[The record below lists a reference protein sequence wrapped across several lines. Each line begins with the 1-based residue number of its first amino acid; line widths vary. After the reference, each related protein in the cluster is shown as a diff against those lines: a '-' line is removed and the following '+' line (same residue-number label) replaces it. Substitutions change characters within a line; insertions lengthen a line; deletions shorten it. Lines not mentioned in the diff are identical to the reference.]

1 MAVSVPPPSTPPAY
15 VEVSRYP
22 LPLSLLVCHSPE
34 HQTSDLQLRKQP
46 ALAFFFFFS
55 PEVLD
60 LWPGL
65 VCSPSCHYW
74 LAFIGSRAKC
84 LFSLHC
90 WEWEMGGTLV
100 YLWVGPL
107 RCVRRKNCPLHTIDW
122 QARQEPRHRSSR
134 TLDSSRSF
142 SFLKHNTLKSYQPS
156 TVLCRVVWRITIA
169 KEGSTS
175 R

>member
-1 MAVSVPPPSTPPAY
+1 MSLVLLPRHPLHMWKYHVTLYHFPSRA
-15 VEVSRYP
+15 P
-22 LPLSLLVCHSPE
+22 LTRASD
-34 HQTSDLQLRKQP
+34 SDLQLRKQP
-46 ALAFFFFFS
+46 ALAGFFS
-55 PEVLD
+55 SEVLD

-65 VCSPSCHYW
+65 VCSPTCHYW

-107 RCVRRKNCPLHTIDW
+107 GCVRRKNCPVHTIDW
-122 QARQEPRHRSSR
+122 QARQEPRHHSSR

-142 SFLKHNTLKSYQPS
+142 SFLKHNTLKS
-156 TVLCRVVWRITIA
+156 
-169 KEGSTS
+169 
-175 R
+175 

>member
-1 MAVSVPPPSTPPAY
+1 MDVSGPPPSAPPAY

-22 LPLSLLVCHSPE
+22 LPLSISCAT
-34 HQTSDLQLRKQP
+34 HQSIGLWFAAKKT
-46 ALAFFFFFS
+46 AWFFFFFV

-65 VCSPSCHYW
+65 VCSPTCHCW

-107 RCVRRKNCPLHTIDW
+107 GCVRRKNCPLHTIDW
-122 QARQEPRHRSSR
+122 QARQQPRHHSSR

-142 SFLKHNTLKSYQPS
+142 SFLKHNTLKS
-156 TVLCRVVWRITIA
+156 
-169 KEGSTS
+169 
-175 R
+175 